1 MTPIL
6 QRSRCEEDYIGRDE
20 GWIKVLKEAA
30 QLGEQKGL
38 GTLEFKRRNHQFLEQ
53 NVWIAGETMIPTDCY
68 VLRTPTI
75 LQNIRISWCLRP
87 TFKLIFWR
95 VSRTF
100 THI

>member
-20 GWIKVLKEAA
+20 GGIKVLKEAA

-53 NVWIAGETMIPTDCY
+53 NVWIASEHGFTNRCRNEGGSGIRAAVEQTLVGSDLLIP
-68 VLRTPTI
+68 VP
-75 LQNIRISWCLRP
+75 
-87 TFKLIFWR
+87 
-95 VSRTF
+95 
-100 THI
+100 